1 MKHYALQVTTLSPVH
16 VATGEA
22 MQPGDYLVHD
32 ERLYEFGR
40 WGLSRALTAH
50 QRKELLQLLDSESV
64 DLPLQVQRFLA
75 RESGSLCAAAERMR
89 PLLPGI
95 AAYCQ
100 GRLGQQMQARTGHRP
115 ATINQLELM
124 RQIGAE
130 FSQPYIPGST
140 LKGSIRGALL
150 GFINKQQSPSE
161 NLSSHFDPKHLKSE
175 REEQRILN
183 YQGIDDDPFRFLLVG
198 DAVKTRDKV
207 VELDYW
213 LVNRLRLAPK
223 AGKEQNTNLQFA
235 PVECIAPLQTA
246 ALSLEL
252 RLKPEPLPGC
262 IKNPALKTM
271 LTDFPTLAKSVNQIT
286 LSEFLNELNW
296 LEQNNIATEYAY
308 APQYSWVK
316 AMRTLLQ
323 DENIQQQLIKGEAM
337 LLRVG
342 KYGGAISKT
351 VRGWRHIKRMAG
363 KGEKPTYH
371 PDVMTKCLALPK
383 EKAFNQGLPF
393 GWVLLQETPSQ
404 SLQELLAPLCQS
416 QEQQRRQQI
425 ENWLQSRSVWLEQ
438 RQVEEAAHQ
447 AKEQAKAAEAE
458 EQKRKAEL
466 KASLSPAGQKMIELE
481 DGLAEAKRFGIK
493 DPTGSLRHLLN
504 QCVALV
510 ATEGS
515 DAEKADMKTL
525 FTEIINYWGVDRK
538 KNAKLKEL
546 WGKLA

>member
-1 MKHYALQVTTLSPVH
+1 MKHYVLQVTTLSPIH

-22 MQPGDYLVHD
+22 MQPGDYLVH
-32 ERLYEFGR
+32 EHQLYEFGR
-40 WGLSRALTAH
+40 WGLSRALTAQ
-50 QRKELLQLLDSESV
+50 QRKELLQLLDNESAE
-64 DLPLQVQRFLA
+64 LPLQVQRFLA
-75 RESGSLCAAAERMR
+75 RESSSLCAAAEQMR
-89 PLLPGI
+89 PLLPGV

-100 GRLGQQMQARTGHRP
+100 GRLGQQMQARTGNRH

-124 RQIGAE
+124 RQTGAE
-130 FSQPYIPGST
+130 FSEPYIPGST
-140 LKGSIRGALL
+140 LKGAIRGALL
-150 GFINKQQSPSE
+150 DLINNKKAPSE
-161 NLSSHFDPKHLKSE
+161 KLNSNFDPKNLKSDS
-175 REEQRILN
+175 EEKRVLN
-183 YQGIDDDPFRFLLVG
+183 YKKIDEDPFRFLLVG
-198 DAVKTRDKV
+198 DAVKAQEKA

-223 AGKEQNTNLQFA
+223 AGKEQNTNLQLA
-235 PVECIAPLQTA
+235 PVECLAPLQSA
-246 ALSLEL
+246 ALRLDL
-252 RLKPEPLPGC
+252 RLKPEPVPGC
-262 IKNPALKTM
+262 IENSELKMM
-271 LTDFPTLAKSVNQIT
+271 LADFSSLAKSVNQIT

-308 APQYSWVK
+308 APQQSWVK

-323 DENIQQQLIKGEAM
+323 DENIQKQLIKGEAM

-416 QEQQRRQQI
+416 QEQQRQQQI
-425 ENWLQSRSVWLEQ
+425 ESWLQSRSTWLEQ
-438 RQVEEAAHQ
+438 RQAEEAAHQ